1 MVPSVATSSTTITQ
15 QPTHDPELVAELLK
29 GPPEDFDFRAELTQ
43 GSREWVAA
51 NAPHLLDLVDDGT
64 LLVVPRR
71 HDYVERRSDG
81 YTEPRVVLLVGT
93 AHVSRRSQL
102 DVDRVIRAVR
112 PDSVVVELCKSRS
125 AALAA
130 QPLALVEQQQ
140 QQQQQQQ
147 HQQQNEAARSSGSGS
162 DTDDGADRK
171 ASGLGTSTSS
181 TSSSGTSGTSGSGT
195 STSTSTSGTS
205 SSGNS
210 ASAPPGAYINPMNLG
225 GGGGSAGGGAGFAG
239 AVARSV
245 SLGGQSALLLRVLL
259 AGLAKRTAGSL
270 GVAGGGEFAAAQ
282 AAADA
287 VGAQVVLGDRP
298 VEITLSRAWAAL
310 GPLTR
315 RAALCADLLKGAVGS
330 PQQALSEELVERLKS
345 DDAVSAFFKQLSS
358 SYPEL
363 VAPLITERDLYLAW
377 SLKRS
382 KAVCGTGTVV
392 GVVGRGHLRGV
403 AHALLRDRGGAGLRF
418 SDLVE
423 GRNSRRVRR
432 RAAAEGAA
440 RLAAELALGAGAYV
454 AWLAYNGEL

>member
-1 MVPSVATSSTTITQ
+1 MDPGPGLNGLQSAPARSWKVGVGCVHRMETVEGKQRAFHFTPTRGRQPPSIILCSAFPQ
-15 QPTHDPELVAELLK
+15 
-29 GPPEDFDFRAELTQ
+29 
-43 GSREWVAA
+43 
-51 NAPHLLDLVDDGT
+51 
-64 LLVVPRR
+64 
-71 HDYVERRSDG
+71 
-81 YTEPRVVLLVGT
+81 
-93 AHVSRRSQL
+93 
-102 DVDRVIRAVR
+102 AVR

-259 AGLAKRTAGSL
+259 AGLAKRTAG
-270 GVAGGGEFAAAQ
+270 GPCEVME
-282 AAADA
+282 A
-287 VGAQVVLGDRP
+287 VHC
-298 VEITLSRAWAAL
+298 
-310 GPLTR
+310 
-315 RAALCADLLKGAVGS
+315 ALCALYRHEGNDPAACTGS
-330 PQQALSEELVERLKS
+330 AQLTCSY
-345 DDAVSAFFKQLSS
+345 AVSNTTAGNAGLTTADLARHSTHLTRTPKSQRAILLL
-358 SYPEL
+358 PP
-363 VAPLITERDLYLAW
+363 VHPLLHRFTRLAGCGGRRRVRGGPGGGGCGGCPGGAGGPASGNHAEPGLGGAGAAHTEGG
-377 SLKRS
+377 
-382 KAVCGTGTVV
+382 AVCGPAE
-392 GVVGRGHLRGV
+392 GRG
-403 AHALLRDRGGAGLRF
+403 GL
-418 SDLVE
+418 
-423 GRNSRRVRR
+423 
-432 RAAAEGAA
+432 AAAGGRGCA
-440 RLAAELALGAGAYV
+440 
-454 AWLAYNGEL
+454 